1 LNVPIT
7 RLETENQFS
16 LGRSNEISRDELKF
30 QKFIDRL
37 RMRFSHLFYGVL
49 KKQLILKGIC
59 TEEDWELWKNDISV
73 DYIRDNHFT
82 ELRDLDILKERIQT
96 LDMVQNYVGDYYSK
110 EWVQKNILML
120 SDEDIENM
128 KKEID
133 GEEAE
138 APDEEPEQQD
148 NPVGQKFEL
157 KPVKGDDS
165 E

>member
-1 LNVPIT
+1 MPIS
-7 RLETENQFS
+7 RLETENNFS

-37 RMRFSHLFYGVL
+37 RMRFSHLFYGIL

-59 TEEDWELWKNDISV
+59 TEEDWENWKNDITV

-82 ELRDLDILKERIQT
+82 ELRDIDVLRERIQT

-110 EWVQKNILML
+110 EWIQKNILML
-120 SDEDIENM
+120 SDEDIEGM
-128 KKEID
+128 KKEIA
-133 GEEAE
+133 GEAE
-138 APDEEPEQQD
+138 AEPEEEETPQET
-148 NPVGQKFEL
+148 PAGQKFEL
-157 KPVKGDDS
+157 KPVQGDDS